1 MTAEPQSSKH
11 QYHRMKKLFSNI
23 IILTCLLLPFT
34 TYGQGMQT
42 NDDAL
47 TKRYP
52 FVKAIFNRIQNN
64 TGLDSFYQ
72 KLYQLKN
79 TGTGTVSI
87 VHIGDSHIQAD
98 FLSGEV
104 RDGLQEF
111 FGNAGRGL
119 VFPYQVARSNAPDDI
134 RSSSTIA
141 WEYNRVTH
149 PELPGP
155 YGISGFGLRTS
166 NSGANINLFLRAGFS
181 YFNRLKFF
189 IDTSSSW
196 IVKTDSNAVSYE
208 LKREEGDTSLYNE
221 VVLERPAFG
230 FSLSSVPSDDT
241 KEFYGVSLENSQPGV
256 LYHMIGVNGARYDQ
270 YNSASLLWKQLPA
283 LKADL
288 FIISLGTNEAQGSI
302 VQAAFTRELTEFI
315 ENLKRASP
323 NAAVL
328 ITTAPDSYR
337 RRRFNP
343 SLREVNTALLN
354 FCNNNYIP
362 IWDLYRITNGYG
374 SAYSWAKRG
383 LMSRDRVHFTAE
395 GYRLQG
401 NLLLIALAKGYNGY
415 VNTYK

>member
-1 MTAEPQSSKH
+1 
-11 QYHRMKKLFSNI
+11 MKKLFSNI
-23 IILTCLLLPFT
+23 IILACFLLPSAIH
-34 TYGQGMQT
+34 GQGMQT

-47 TKRYP
+47 AKRYP
-52 FVKAIFNRIQNN
+52 FVRAIFNRVQNS

-72 KLYQLKN
+72 KLYQLKTN
-79 TGTGTVSI
+79 GSGTVSI

-119 VFPYQVARSNAPDDI
+119 VFPYQVAKSNAPDDI
-134 RSSSTIA
+134 RSSSSTA
-141 WEYNRVTH
+141 WEYNRIAH
-149 PELPGP
+149 PELSGP
-155 YGISGFGLRTS
+155 YGISGFGLRT
-166 NSGANINLFLRAGFS
+166 NSSVANINLFLRAGFS

-189 IDTSSSW
+189 TDTSNSW
-196 IVKTDSNAVSYE
+196 IVKTDSNDVSYE
-208 LKREEGDTSLYNE
+208 LKREEGDTSLYSE

-230 FSLSSVPSDDT
+230 FSLSSLPSDNT
-241 KEFYGVSLENSQPGV
+241 KEFYGVSLENSQPGL
-256 LYHMIGVNGARYDQ
+256 LYHTIGVNGARYDQ

-288 FIISLGTNEAQGSI
+288 YIISLGTNEAQGSI
-302 VQAAFTRELTEFI
+302 VHAAFARELTEFI
-315 ENLKRASP
+315 GNLKKASP

-328 ITTAPDSYR
+328 ITTAPDSYK

-343 SLREVNTALLN
+343 ALREVNTALLN

-401 NLLLIALAKGYNGY
+401 NLLLIALARGYNSY
-415 VNTYK
+415 VNTYR